1 MVSAKL
7 DLLKR
12 LFKYCASM
20 VVFCAFCIGAAN
32 AQTVIDTSRT
42 ADFMVK
48 KVLLGNGVLVG
59 DVKYTGEKHAIS
71 IYEDSTSQVGISKGI
86 LLTSGNAYYAV
97 GPNKTPRSGW
107 ASFAPGDEE
116 LEAIAR
122 GKTWDASVL
131 EFDFVTISENLS
143 FRYVFASEEY
153 LEYVGSKFNDVFG
166 FFVSGP
172 NMTKTNIARLPDGV
186 TPITVNTV
194 NSGLNSEFYIDNAY
208 YNTTDPYIWDV
219 RNRKV
224 ILNKKYL
231 QEEVPPKYD
240 TQFDGFTTVLTAHY
254 KVIPNQVY
262 HIKLAIAD
270 VGDDIL
276 DSGVF
281 LEAGSF
287 QSSGEIV
294 VELAEHFKRNDFAQK
309 VQSKKTEIIPEY
321 ELKEIKIPKKTLLGQ
336 IEFEFDK
343 YSITS
348 EARSAI
354 VSMFNEWKAAKNAK
368 LELIGH
374 TDDWGSHVYNEELS
388 ENRSKA
394 VAQILLDLGVP
405 KNLMVINFH
414 GETLPIGNNDTE
426 HGRARNRRVEF
437 FLVN

>member
-1 MVSAKL
+1 MFGAVFSA
-7 DLLKR
+7 
-12 LFKYCASM
+12 AT
-20 VVFCAFCIGAAN
+20 IH

-86 LLTSGNAYYAV
+86 LLTSGNAFYAI

-107 ASFAPGDEE
+107 ASFAKGDEE

-122 GKTWDASVL
+122 GKTWDAAVL

-153 LEYVGSKFNDVFG
+153 LEYVGSKFNDVFA

-172 NMTKTNIARLPDGV
+172 DKSKANIARLADGK

-194 NSGLNSEFYIDNAY
+194 NSELNNEYYIDNTY

-231 QEEVPPKYD
+231 QEEIIPKYD
-240 TQFDGFTTVLTAHY
+240 TQFDGFTTVLTAQY

-287 QSSGEIV
+287 QSEGEII
-294 VELAEHFKRNDFAQK
+294 VELADHFKRDK
-309 VQSKKTEIIPEY
+309 VAEKMQARKTELIPEY
-321 ELKEIKIPKKTLLGQ
+321 ELKDIKIPKKTLIGQ

-343 YSITS
+343 YDITTKS
-348 EARSAI
+348 RSAI
-354 VSMFNEWKAAKNAK
+354 VGMYNQWRSTKSAK

-374 TDDWGSHVYNEELS
+374 TDDWGSYEYNEELS
-388 ENRSKA
+388 EKRSKA
-394 VAQILLDLGVP
+394 VAQLLLELGVP
-405 KNLMVINFH
+405 ENLMAINFH
-414 GETLPIGNNDTE
+414 GETLPIENNSTKL
-426 HGRARNRRVEF
+426 GRARNRRVEF
-437 FLVN
+437 FLIN

>member
-1 MVSAKL
+1 M
-7 DLLKR
+7 
-12 LFKYCASM
+12 
-20 VVFCAFCIGAAN
+20 VFCAFSIVTTN
-32 AQTVIDTSRT
+32 AQTVIDTSHT

-86 LLTSGNAYYAV
+86 LLTSGNAYYAI

-107 ASFAPGDEE
+107 ASFAQGDAE

-131 EFDFVTISENLS
+131 EFDFVTTSENLS

-166 FFVSGP
+166 FFISEPDGS
-172 NMTKTNIARLPDGV
+172 KKNIAKLPDGK

-194 NSGLNSEFYIDNAY
+194 NSGLNSEYYIDNAY

-219 RNRKV
+219 RNRRV

-240 TQFDGFTTVLTAHY
+240 TQFDGFTTVLTANY

-287 QSSGEIV
+287 QSFGEIV

-309 VQSKKTEIIPEY
+309 VQSKKTDILPEY
-321 ELKEIKIPKKTLLGQ
+321 ELKDIKIPKKKLLGQ

-343 YSITS
+343 YSITPK
-348 EARSAI
+348 ARTAI
-354 VSMFNEWKAAKNAK
+354 VGMFNEWKSTKSAK

-374 TDDWGSHVYNEELS
+374 TDDWGSHEYNEELS
-388 ENRSKA
+388 EKRSKA
-394 VAQILLDLGVP
+394 VAQILMDLGVP
-405 KNLMVINFH
+405 ENLIAINFH
-414 GETLPIGNNDTE
+414 GETLPISNNDTE
-426 HGRARNRRVEF
+426 LGRARNRRVEF
-437 FLVN
+437 FLIN

>member
-1 MVSAKL
+1 M
-7 DLLKR
+7 LKR
-12 LFKYCASM
+12 LFKYCILTAS
-20 VVFCAFCIGAAN
+20 CYAFLAN
-32 AQTVIDTSRT
+32 TSQAQVVIDTSRT
-42 ADFMVK
+42 ADYMVK

-59 DVKYTGEKHAIS
+59 DVKYAGEKHAIS
-71 IYEDSTSQVGISKGI
+71 IYEDSSSQVGISKGV
-86 LLTSGNAYYAV
+86 LLTSGNAFYAI

-143 FRYVFASEEY
+143 FKYVFASEEY

-172 NMTKTNIARLPDGV
+172 DLSKTNIARLPDGK

-194 NSGLNSEFYIDNAY
+194 NSGLNSEYYVDNAY

-219 RNRKV
+219 RNRRV

-231 QEEVPPKYD
+231 QEEIPPKYD
-240 TQFDGFTTVLTAHY
+240 IQFDGFTTVLTAHY

-287 QSSGEIV
+287 QSTGEIV
-294 VELAEHFKRNDFAQK
+294 VELADHFKRDHSAERMQA
-309 VQSKKTEIIPEY
+309 KKTDLIPEY
-321 ELKEIKIPKKTLLGQ
+321 ELKDIKIPKKTLLGQ

-343 YSITS
+343 YSIS
-348 EARSAI
+348 PKAKSAI
-354 VSMFNEWKAAKNAK
+354 VGMYNQWRSSKSSR
-368 LELIGH
+368 LELVGH
-374 TDDWGSHVYNEELS
+374 TDDWGSHEYNEELS

-394 VAQILLDLGVP
+394 VAQLLQDLGVP
-405 KNLMVINFH
+405 ENLIVINFH
-414 GETLPIGNNDTE
+414 GETLPISNNETE
-426 HGRARNRRVEF
+426 LGRARNRRVEF
-437 FLVN
+437 FLIN

>member
-1 MVSAKL
+1 M
-7 DLLKR
+7 LKR
-12 LFKYCASM
+12 LFKYCALS
-20 VVFCAFCIGAAN
+20 VLCCIFHSAILQ

-42 ADFMVK
+42 ADYMVK

-59 DVKYTGEKHAIS
+59 DVTYTGEKHAIS
-71 IYEDSTSQVGISKGI
+71 IYSDSTSQVGISKGI
-86 LLTSGNAYYAV
+86 LLTSGNAYYAI

-107 ASFAPGDEE
+107 ASSASGDEE
-116 LEAIAR
+116 LESIAR

-166 FFVSGP
+166 FFISS
-172 NMTKTNIARLPDGV
+172 TKSKKTNIARLPDGK

-194 NSGLNSEFYIDNAY
+194 NSEQNSEYYIDNTY

-231 QEEVPPKYD
+231 QKEIIPKYD
-240 TQFDGFTTVLTAHY
+240 TQFDGFTTVLTANY

-287 QSSGEIV
+287 QSTGQIV
-294 VELAEHFKRNDFAQK
+294 VELADHFKRDHIAEK
-309 VQSKKTEIIPEY
+309 VEAKKTEIVPEY
-321 ELKEIKIPKKTLLGQ
+321 ALKDIKIPKRALLGQ
-336 IEFEFDK
+336 VEFEFDEYTLTPK
-343 YSITS
+343 
-348 EARSAI
+348 ARTAVVGI
-354 VSMFNEWKAAKNAK
+354 FNHWKAAKLSK

-374 TDDWGSHVYNEELS
+374 TDDWGSHQYNEALS
-388 ENRSKA
+388 EKRSNA
-394 VAQILLDLGVP
+394 VAELLQDLGVP
-405 KNLMVINFH
+405 ENLIVINFH
-414 GETLPIGNNDTE
+414 GETLPIRNNNTE
-426 HGRARNRRVEF
+426 PGRARNRRVE
-437 FLVN
+437 LLLIN